1 MSINVN
7 LLMSSLMWICY
18 TIIYLI
24 ISPVGHLNWFQV
36 FALLREMLFFSFI
49 CTMNLYLVWLPLDY
63 MFIMI
68 MLTRY
73 KQCGKECLCIQVPMI
88 HACFTVQKYYLIQVS
103 LNSKYYNV
111 SYYAQDI

>member
-1 MSINVN
+1 M
-7 LLMSSLMWICY
+7 
-18 TIIYLI
+18 YLAEGVCKPLT
-24 ISPVGHLNWFQV
+24 STVYLSHLNYFLG
-36 FALLREMLFFSFI
+36 ARPGLNAFFSFI